1 MLGDPATA
9 TSASSTMSCVPF
21 STYVSGDGTD
31 AGTTLTP
38 NNDLGADSM
47 AVSYTGQLAQ
57 SVTDYDGA
65 W

>member
-9 TSASSTMSCVPF
+9 TSPSSTISCVPF
-21 STYVSGDGTD
+21 STYVSGNGTGVST
-31 AGTTLTP
+31 ALTP
-38 NNDLGADSM
+38 NHDLGADSM

>member
-21 STYVSGDGTD
+21 SSGDGTD

-38 NNDLGADSM
+38 NHDLGADSM